1 MASIDNIMNEV
12 SFFATCLC
20 VCAYFDLLAGYYTS
34 MCAAIFLIQSP
45 RNTSIPRINHQCF
58 AASIFSRSVW
68 SANRVYIVYVCMDIV
83 LSYSAA
89 PHVVWGEYV
98 LFVMAS
104 TPDDEH
110 NNKTEAQTS
119 YTMVQSA
126 AADRD
131 VF

>member
-1 MASIDNIMNEV
+1 
-12 SFFATCLC
+12 
-20 VCAYFDLLAGYYTS
+20 
-34 MCAAIFLIQSP
+34 
-45 RNTSIPRINHQCF
+45 
-58 AASIFSRSVW
+58 
-68 SANRVYIVYVCMDIV
+68 MDIV

-131 VF
+131 VFWTPIYK

>member
-1 MASIDNIMNEV
+1 
-12 SFFATCLC
+12 
-20 VCAYFDLLAGYYTS
+20 
-34 MCAAIFLIQSP
+34 
-45 RNTSIPRINHQCF
+45 
-58 AASIFSRSVW
+58 
-68 SANRVYIVYVCMDIV
+68 MDIV